1 MIDSFANTD
10 IPLWQTALERDL
22 WLQPESTFVIF
33 NVILTSAGYLLQ
45 RLPILKWTVILEA
58 LLKFIMNCFRNK
70 G

>member
-22 WLQPESTFVIF
+22 SLQPESTFVIF

-45 RLPILKWTVILEA
+45 RLPILK
-58 LLKFIMNCFRNK
+58 
-70 G
+70 